1 MRRVKKT
8 RNLLATMAKVSN
20 TQRKIE
26 DNEEP
31 VERLLW
37 GTDWVGEESAVMRGR
52 ERGRMG
58 EAVDGKA

>member
-26 DNEEP
+26 DIEEP

-52 ERGRMG
+52 E
-58 EAVDGKA
+58 